1 MPSLKDLRSRI
12 RSVKNTQQITKTM
25 KMVSAA
31 KVRRARTACE
41 DARPYAEKY
50 AGVLASLA
58 ANVGENGPLLL
69 SGRENVKTVRII
81 AVGSDRGL
89 CGGFN
94 GNLAKKVRQYIFK
107 AQAEGKQVQIVAI
120 GRKVRDLLKSDFKAQ
135 ILETIEDAGKNVD
148 YALAEGIGA
157 QQIAAFNAEECDEV
171 VVFYNRFVSMMTQ
184 EPRMQKLIP
193 FQPEVLADK
202 EEAISSAVEYE
213 PEEEALLSILLP
225 QNVNVQVLNAILESN
240 ASEHAARMSAME
252 NATKN
257 AGEMIS
263 KLSLEY
269 NRTRQAAITTEL
281 TEIVAGAEAV

>member
-58 ANVGENGPLLL
+58 ASVGDNGPLLL

-81 AVGSDRGL
+81 AIGSDRGL

-94 GNLAKKVRQYIFK
+94 AALVKQVRQYISK
-107 AQAEGKQVQIVAI
+107 VQDEGKNVEILVL
-120 GRKVRDLLKSDFKAQ
+120 GRKVRDLLKSDYKDL
-135 ILETIEDAGKNVD
+135 ILETVEDAGKNVD
-148 YALAEGIGA
+148 YALAEGLAGK
-157 QQIAAFNAEECDEV
+157 QITAFDAEDADEV
-171 VVFYNRFVSMMTQ
+171 VLFYNRFVSMMTQ
-184 EPRMQKLIP
+184 EPRMRKLIP
-193 FQPEVLADK
+193 FQPEILADK

-225 QNVNVQVLNAILESN
+225 QNLSVQLLNAILESN
-240 ASEHAARMSAME
+240 ASEHAARMAAME
-252 NATKN
+252 NATKS
-257 AGEMIS
+257 AGDMIS
-263 KLSLEY
+263 RLSLEY
-269 NRTRQAAITTEL
+269 NRSRQAAITTEL
-281 TEIVAGAEAV
+281 SEIVAGAEAV